1 MLNTE
6 VRDDALNVFITGLKK
21 SLRAVVFP
29 AQPYN
34 LPAALALAREVE
46 ASIEQSMFAATYAKA
61 VEQGNQNTDFHKSQ
75 HRAPKKQGKN
85 FGAERGPEK
94 PHYFKKPN
102 KNQNTGSCRKH
113 NDWAPDLYID
123 QSSSKRRHPTNF
135 RQGSNIHV
143 PKRPNFSERNSG
155 QRRQRVF
162 KVEQAAKAEEEDDHK
177 NAAAA
182 ALNGWL
188 AGRVLKILIDTG
200 AAKNYIKTRGGIR
213 STQQRNQVWKCI

>member
-1 MLNTE
+1 M
-6 VRDDALNVFITGLKK
+6 
-21 SLRAVVFP
+21 
-29 AQPYN
+29 
-34 LPAALALAREVE
+34 
-46 ASIEQSMFAATYAKA
+46 
-61 VEQGNQNTDFHKSQ
+61 H
-75 HRAPKKQGKN
+75 
-85 FGAERGPEK
+85 
-94 PHYFKKPN
+94 
-102 KNQNTGSCRKH
+102 
-113 NDWAPDLYID
+113 WAPDLYID

-143 PKRPNFSERNSG
+143 PKRPNFSERNSA